1 MLQVTLD
8 GHTALVTGAGR
19 NIGKAIALT
28 LGQAGAAVVC
38 GWAADREAA
47 AATAAEINQSGGRAI
62 DIQIDLT
69 QVETLG
75 EVINNLTAGIGAPDI
90 LVHNASIRPKRRID
104 QVVLEE
110 WNLVHHT
117 NLRGPFFLTQAA
129 LPAMRTNSW
138 GRVIFIGGLDAYW
151 GKAQRPHVVATK
163 LGMVGLAR
171 ALANETGRWGI
182 TVNTVVPGTMNTRRP
197 HPEWYPNLEEEYRQR
212 MERIPMGRL
221 GSAQDVANA
230 CAFLCSDLA
239 GYITGQELRVTGGA
253 FPLVRQAS
261 DDYE

>member
-1 MLQVTLD
+1 MLQVTLE
-8 GHTALVTGAGR
+8 GHTAVVTGAGR

-28 LGQAGAAVVC
+28 LGRAGAAVAC

-47 AATAAEINQSGGRAI
+47 AATAAEISDSGGKAI
-62 DIQIDLT
+62 DVQIDLT
-69 QVETLG
+69 RAETLG
-75 EVINNLTAGIGAPDI
+75 EVVSLVTKDLGAPDI
-90 LVHNASIRPKRRID
+90 LIHNASIRPRRRID
-104 QVVLEE
+104 EVVIEE

-129 LPAMRTNSW
+129 VPGMRAGNW

-182 TVNTVVPGTMNTRRP
+182 TVNTVVPGTMDTRRP
-197 HPEWYPNLEEEYRQR
+197 HPEWYPKLEEEYRQR

-230 CAFLCSDLA
+230 CAFLASDMA
-239 GYITGQELRVTGGA
+239 GYITGQEIRVTGGA
-253 FPLVRQAS
+253 YPLVRQGS
-261 DDYE
+261 DDY